1 MNIQQS
7 PNHVLQNHVLPIH
20 ILQSKTLL
28 QPQINIY
35 QICRDIDNDI
45 RSLQNECF
53 LEIEEKTWYNKI
65 MKIKKEFD
73 KSNEFE
79 KSKKRKIYNEN
90 INKNKIFDYYE
101 NHILMKQK
109 KKTIP
114 KSQFHDL
121 LVKRFN
127 DWLKQPVFKHKLY
140 PDEDLDEEGKKQ
152 EQEQE
157 KDQDPEFYLNQI
169 SNSLIHSIISKLK
182 KSEKENVAEFYH
194 KLIEMHNSFTKDILL
209 NIKNINLFSF
219 RKLRFCESK
228 HNSYRIKEFHLLNDV
243 DQIDE
248 LDIFDK
254 NCVKIFANIIIKFSD
269 LMKII
274 NFPYRIKE
282 TFFIIP
288 FTNNREF
295 YKKEH
300 LNENDIILLL
310 IGLDILIDCLNYF
323 MLKA

>member
-7 PNHVLQNHVLPIH
+7 PNHFFQNQVLPIH
-20 ILQSKTLL
+20 ILQSKTLFE
-28 QPQINIY
+28 PQINIY

-45 RSLQNECF
+45 RNLQNECF
-53 LEIEEKTWYNKI
+53 LETEEKTWYAKI
-65 MKIKKEFD
+65 MKIKKEFE

-79 KSKKRKIYNEN
+79 KSKKRKTYNEH

-114 KSQFHDL
+114 KDEFYEL
-121 LVKRFN
+121 LVKRFS

-140 PDEDLDEEGKKQ
+140 PEEDLDKEGKKQ
-152 EQEQE
+152 
-157 KDQDPEFYLNQI
+157 DSEFYLNQI
-169 SNSLIHSIISKLK
+169 SHSLINSIVSKLK
-182 KSEKENVAEFYH
+182 KSEKESVDEFYK
-194 KLIEMHNSFTKDILL
+194 KLIEMHNSFTKDILS
-209 NIKNINLFSF
+209 NIENINLFSF
-219 RKLRFCESK
+219 RKLRFYESK
-228 HNSYRIKEFHLLNDV
+228 HYPYRIKEFHILNDI
-243 DQIDE
+243 DQINE
-248 LDIFDK
+248 LNIFDK
-254 NCVKIFANIIIKFSD
+254 NCVKIFTNIIIKYSEF
-269 LMKII
+269 MKII

-295 YKKEH
+295 YKKEY

-310 IGLDILIDCLNYF
+310 IGLDILIDCINYF
-323 MLKA
+323 MLKV